1 MGYRAHIYKK
11 KIVEYSDNEYF
22 NWQCSELNE
31 YINQLKEDMLD
42 YAEDNNIESMID
54 VCTCDPFD
62 TEDEYGGVL
71 GEWEIYREWLEQA
84 VLYLDVQIIKGKGD
98 DIAFGDG
105 DNAYTLEY
113 VRNAFDSWLK
123 ESSNKDNFT
132 YPEFVYIS
140 WF

>member
-1 MGYRAHIYKK
+1 MGYRAHVNKK
-11 KIVEYSDNEYF
+11 RIVEYSNNEYF

-31 YINQLKEDMLD
+31 YIHQLKEDMD
-42 YAEDNNIESMID
+42 EYYEENNQADMMSYY
-54 VCTCDPFD
+54 DPFV
-62 TEDEYGGVL
+62 TEDEYGGVKD
-71 GEWEIYREWLEQA
+71 EWEIYREWLEQA
-84 VLYLDVQIIKGKGD
+84 VLYLDVQILKGKGE

-113 VRNAFDSWLK
+113 VRNAFDTWLK

>member
-31 YINQLKEDMLD
+31 YIHQLKEDMD
-42 YAEDNNIESMID
+42 EYYADNNQEDMM
-54 VCTCDPFD
+54 CCYDPFV

-84 VLYLDVQIIKGKGD
+84 VLYLDVQILKGKGE
-98 DIAFGDG
+98 DIAFGDC

-123 ESSNKDNFT
+123 ESSN
-132 YPEFVYIS
+132 
-140 WF
+140 